1 MGSDYI
7 VLQRMLSGIR
17 LQQLLISQSEWELSS
32 SRLDSQWIQQQLI
45 VTYKATCP
53 DHIRLLNI
61 EIIKC
66 LRKKKYIPYFT
77 IPVVILLQTLN

>member
-32 SRLDSQWIQQQLI
+32 SRLDSQWIQQHLI
-45 VTYKATCP
+45 VRHKAATYS
-53 DHIRLLNI
+53 DQIRILI
-61 EIIKC
+61 EIMAK
-66 LRKKKYIPYFT
+66 LFFEKQKF
-77 IPVVILLQTLN
+77 N

>member
-17 LQQLLISQSEWELSS
+17 LKELLISQSEWELSS

-45 VTYKATCP
+45 VRHKAATYS
-53 DHIRLLNI
+53 DQIRILI
-61 EIIKC
+61 EIMAK
-66 LRKKKYIPYFT
+66 LFFEKQKF
-77 IPVVILLQTLN
+77 N

>member
-45 VTYKATCP
+45 VRHKAAT
-53 DHIRLLNI
+53 
-61 EIIKC
+61 
-66 LRKKKYIPYFT
+66 
-77 IPVVILLQTLN
+77 